1 MTLSEIRYNIII
13 KHVPGKCTYEFDFML
28 IEKPRHSLNIHCMPI
43 ERSTEMNS
51 LFFWNG
57 VIAKLNCN
65 SGMLISLSYRNLKIR
80 LFMDLIYDQ

>member
-1 MTLSEIRYNIII
+1 MTLSEIRYKIII

-28 IEKPRHSLNIHCMPI
+28 MEKPRHSLNIHCMPI

-65 SGMLISLSYRNLKIR
+65 SGLLISLSYRNLNNSIIYG
-80 LFMDLIYDQ
+80 FDL